1 MDNKFKIN
9 LRGEQYR
16 EMIEKFKSREE
27 QTSLEEALVY
37 LKLREFECENSRA
50 LIFAKK
56 YPAPHLGSNAAS
68 TVPSTKTDL
77 RATENST
84 SSRQIANS

>member
-1 MDNKFKIN
+1 MDNKLKLN

-37 LKLREFECENSRA
+37 LKLRDF
-50 LIFAKK
+50 
-56 YPAPHLGSNAAS
+56 
-68 TVPSTKTDL
+68 
-77 RATENST
+77 
-84 SSRQIANS
+84 